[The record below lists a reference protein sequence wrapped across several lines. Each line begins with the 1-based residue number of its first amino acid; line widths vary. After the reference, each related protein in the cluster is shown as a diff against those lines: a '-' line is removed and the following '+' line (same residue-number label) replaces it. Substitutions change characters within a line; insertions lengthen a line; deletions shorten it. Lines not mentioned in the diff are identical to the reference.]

1 MWDIQEFRLFDY
13 LIFLLDNSIS
23 LTKIDIIL
31 VPSNTNTDSTV
42 LYRFCPE
49 SNKYSITQIIR
60 TPRLKPNVN
69 YVIVYL
75 IVDKDWII
83 CH

>member
-42 LYRFCPE
+42 LYRFAPKAT
-49 SNKYSITQIIR
+49 ST
-60 TPRLKPNVN
+60 V
-69 YVIVYL
+69 
-75 IVDKDWII
+75 
-83 CH
+83 